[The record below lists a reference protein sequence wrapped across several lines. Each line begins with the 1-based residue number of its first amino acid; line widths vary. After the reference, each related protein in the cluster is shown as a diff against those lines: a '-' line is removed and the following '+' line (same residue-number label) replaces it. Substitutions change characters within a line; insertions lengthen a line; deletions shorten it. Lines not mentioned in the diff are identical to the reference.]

1 MNDTWDLS
9 ILYKGFDDPAFTGD
23 MAALDAAIRSMN
35 DLAAQAAALPHAD
48 LVHRYVDNQLQ
59 LTTLISKLFIF
70 CSLRTSANTADNQE
84 FLDADRL
91 CQLMLEAQKKAYGD
105 GLDQTCLHPYMWLC
119 KGHYYSGSLS
129 FYNFPYAFGGLFARG
144 LYAKYQQEGEKFVPL
159 YKEMLHA
166 TSVNDVEDTAKIAGI
181 DLTDK
186 AFWRQGLQSLADE
199 IDLFCDLVK

>member
-70 CSLRTSANTADNQE
+70 CSLRTSANTGRQPGQQPERPDQRQ
-84 FLDADRL
+84 DQRL
-91 CQLMLEAQKKAYGD
+91 RRRRRLPAP
-105 GLDQTCLHPYMWLC
+105 HPGRLRRP
-119 KGHYYSGSLS
+119 GRHHRRRPRPGGIPLS
-129 FYNFPYAFGGLFARG
+129 AAEHPPG
-144 LYAKYQQEGEKFVPL
+144 QQVPP
-159 YKEMLHA
+159 
-166 TSVNDVEDTAKIAGI
+166 V
-181 DLTDK
+181 
-186 AFWRQGLQSLADE
+186 RQGGGAVRPDE
-199 IDLFCDLVK
+199 HLRRFRLGEPAG